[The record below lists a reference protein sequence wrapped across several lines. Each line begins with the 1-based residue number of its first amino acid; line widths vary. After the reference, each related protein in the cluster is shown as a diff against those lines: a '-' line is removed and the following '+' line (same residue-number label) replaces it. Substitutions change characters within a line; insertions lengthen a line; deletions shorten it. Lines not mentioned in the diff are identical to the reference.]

1 MNRALL
7 LLFVVLMFLYT
18 TGFEADRF
26 VTTTTHNR
34 LKFTLN
40 RGAHDAAL
48 QVNKDWLAD
57 GLVVFD
63 RPLAHAA
70 FEAGLRGNLQ
80 LRLDGT
86 PSIGS
91 LLSAAPVIVFED
103 YVDDLSPEVVFPYS
117 YVRESEHIVQVLKGP
132 AVIYRVKVKLPRSS
146 SMSYDGDVYKT
157 VIYEYPLDFKS
168 SQ

>member
-26 VTTTTHNR
+26 VTSTTHNR
-34 LKFTLN
+34 LKFALN
-40 RGAHDAAL
+40 RGGHDAAL
-48 QVNKDWLAD
+48 QVNKDSLAE
-57 GLVVFD
+57 GLIVFE

-80 LRLDGT
+80 LRMDGT
-86 PSIGS
+86 PYEGS

-103 YVDDLSPEVVFPYS
+103 YVDDSTPGIVFPFS
-117 YVRESEHIVQVLKGP
+117 YIRESEHIFQVLKGP
-132 AVIYRVKVKLPRSS
+132 AVIYKVRVKMPRTSRL
-146 SMSYDGDVYKT
+146 SYDGDVYKT
-157 VIYEYPLDFKS
+157 VIYEYPLDFK
-168 SQ
+168 